1 MVERST
7 ISIKERQDTKMK
19 MADITSRT
27 WTKVAEIPTDNFT
40 DEGIA
45 IAINKEFGEMLFEDV
60 KQEIANGYIQI
71 CEDGIIVWG
80 AWKEVDRHV

>member
-1 MVERST
+1 
-7 ISIKERQDTKMK
+7 MK

-60 KQEIANGYIQI
+60 QQEIANGYIEI
-71 CEDGIIVWG
+71 ADDGIIVW
-80 AWKEVDRHV
+80 ES